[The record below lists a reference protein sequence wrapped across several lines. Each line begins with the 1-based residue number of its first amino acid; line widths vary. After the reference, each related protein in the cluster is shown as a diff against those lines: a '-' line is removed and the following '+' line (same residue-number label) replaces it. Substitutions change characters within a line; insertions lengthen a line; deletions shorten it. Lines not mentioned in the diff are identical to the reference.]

1 MFCSQNERT
10 QELSRRKKP
19 KRIRIGEEKEEI
31 VHFDYLILLI
41 YTPPS
46 RSAFSGQAC
55 SAKRTLQTE

>member
-31 VHFDYLILLI
+31 VHFFLVNRA
-41 YTPPS
+41 
-46 RSAFSGQAC
+46 RSF
-55 SAKRTLQTE
+55 